1 MILNVTIIMTGFF
14 LSPVPPPES
23 PAVIAPQFEH
33 ITIAADSDFEAC
45 GVADFDRDGD
55 LDIVCGDAWYESP
68 TWTRHP
74 IGLVRSVGGY
84 RVDFADVPMDVD
96 GDGWTD
102 VVSCS
107 WHDRGVF
114 WRRNPGAT
122 GGDWKTRIIDRPGNM
137 ETAIAADVDGD
148 GRLDFVPNTV
158 NATVWYSLS
167 DGTLVPHMIS
177 TDRGGHGVGVGDV
190 DGDGRSDILGPDGWF
205 RGPVDPINGEWVFHG
220 DWSLGGAGIS
230 IIVHDFD
237 GDRLAD
243 VFWGMGHDYGLFW
256 LKQERDDA
264 GNRIWTRRL
273 VDDSW
278 SQAHGLVL
286 VDLDRDGTPEV
297 VTGKRRH
304 AHNGKDPGGEDELL
318 VCTYRFDPVD
328 GTFKKTTLSRGG
340 DVGAGH
346 YPVVVDLDLDGDLD
360 IVLPGKSG
368 LHMLRN
374 RRTPKPPGIRRP

>member
-1 MILNVTIIMTGFF
+1 MPTLPIILVLFAAAPPTPPT
-14 LSPVPPPES
+14 SPPRDPPEIH
-23 PAVIAPQFEH
+23 PDYEHVVISK
-33 ITIAADSDFEAC
+33 DSEFEAC

-68 TWTRHP
+68 SWTRRS
-74 IGLVRSVGGY
+74 IGLIRSVGGY

-96 GDGWTD
+96 GDGWID

-114 WRRNPGAT
+114 WRRNPGET
-122 GGDWKTRIIDRPGNM
+122 GGEWKMQVVDRPGNM
-137 ETAIAADVDGD
+137 ETAIGADVDGD
-148 GRLDFVPNTV
+148 GRLDFLPNTV
-158 NATVWYSLS
+158 NTTVWYSLRN
-167 DGTLVPHMIS
+167 GRLVPHVIAA
-177 TDRGGHGVGVGDV
+177 DQGGHGVGVGDV
-190 DGDGRSDILGPDGWF
+190 DGDGRSDILGPNGWF
-205 RGPVDPINGEWVFHG
+205 EAPDNPREGEWKFHD

-237 GDRLAD
+237 TDGLAD

-256 LKQERDDA
+256 LKQGRDDA
-264 GNRIWTRRL
+264 GNRTWTRSL
-273 VDDSW
+273 VDESW

-318 VCTYRFDPVD
+318 VCSYRFDPVA
-328 GTFKKTTLSRGG
+328 GGFEKTMLARGG

-368 LHMLRN
+368 LHLLQN
-374 RRTPKPPGIRRP
+374 RTTPQP

>member
-1 MILNVTIIMTGFF
+1 MPTLPVILV
-14 LSPVPPPES
+14 L
-23 PAVIAPQFEH
+23 
-33 ITIAADSDFEAC
+33 IAATPPTPPTSPPRDAREIHPDYEHVVVGKDSEFEAC

-68 TWTRHP
+68 GWTRHS
-74 IGLVRSVGGY
+74 IGLIRSVGGY

-96 GDGWTD
+96 GDGWID

-114 WRRNPGAT
+114 WRRNPGET
-122 GGDWKTRIIDRPGNM
+122 GDDWKMQVVDRPGNM
-137 ETAIAADVDGD
+137 ETAIGADVDGD
-148 GRLDFVPNTV
+148 GRLDFLPNTV
-158 NATVWYSLS
+158 NSTVWYSLD
-167 DGTLVPHMIS
+167 DGRLVPHVIS
-177 TDRGGHGVGVGDV
+177 PGQGGHGVGVGDV
-190 DGDGRSDILGPDGWF
+190 DGDGRSDILGPNGWF
-205 RGPVDPINGEWVFHG
+205 EAPDDAREGEWKFHD

-237 GDRLAD
+237 TDGLAD

-256 LKQERDDA
+256 LKQGRDDA
-264 GNRIWTRRL
+264 GNRTWTRNL

-318 VCTYRFDPVD
+318 VCSYRFDPVA
-328 GTFKKTTLSRGG
+328 GGFEKTMLARGG

-368 LHMLRN
+368 LHLLQN
-374 RRTPKPPGIRRP
+374 RTTPQP

>member
-1 MILNVTIIMTGFF
+1 MPTLPIILV
-14 LSPVPPPES
+14 L
-23 PAVIAPQFEH
+23 
-33 ITIAADSDFEAC
+33 IAATPPIPPTSSPRDAPEIHPDYEHVVVGKDSEFEAC

-68 TWTRHP
+68 GWTRHS
-74 IGLVRSVGGY
+74 IGLIRSVGGY

-96 GDGWTD
+96 GDGWID

-114 WRRNPGAT
+114 WRRNPGET
-122 GGDWKTRIIDRPGNM
+122 GDEWKMQVVDRPGNM
-137 ETAIAADVDGD
+137 ETAIGADVDGD
-148 GRLDFVPNTV
+148 GRLDFLPNTV
-158 NATVWYSLS
+158 NTTVWYSLD
-167 DGTLVPHMIS
+167 DGRLVPHVIS
-177 TDRGGHGVGVGDV
+177 PGQGGHGVGVGDV
-190 DGDGRSDILGPDGWF
+190 DGDGRSDILGPNGWF
-205 RGPVDPINGEWVFHG
+205 EAPDDAREGEWKFHD

-237 GDRLAD
+237 TDGLAD

-256 LKQERDDA
+256 LKQGRDDA
-264 GNRIWTRRL
+264 GNRTWTRSL

-318 VCTYRFDPVD
+318 VCSYRFDPVA
-328 GTFKKTTLSRGG
+328 GRFEKTTLARGG
-340 DVGAGH
+340 EVGVGH

-368 LHMLRN
+368 LHLLKN
-374 RRTPKPPGIRRP
+374 RTTPQP

>member
-1 MILNVTIIMTGFF
+1 MPTLPIILVLFAAAPPTPPT
-14 LSPVPPPES
+14 SPPRDPPEIH
-23 PAVIAPQFEH
+23 PDYEHVVISK
-33 ITIAADSDFEAC
+33 DSEFEAC

-68 TWTRHP
+68 SWTRRS
-74 IGLVRSVGGY
+74 IGLIRSVGGY

-96 GDGWTD
+96 GDGWID

-114 WRRNPGAT
+114 WRRNPGET
-122 GGDWKTRIIDRPGNM
+122 GGEWKMQVVDRPGNM
-137 ETAIAADVDGD
+137 ETAIGADVDGD
-148 GRLDFVPNTV
+148 GRLDFLPNTV
-158 NATVWYSLS
+158 NSTVWYSLD
-167 DGTLVPHMIS
+167 DGRLVPHVIS
-177 TDRGGHGVGVGDV
+177 PGQGGHGVGVGDV
-190 DGDGRSDILGPDGWF
+190 DGDGRSDILGPNGWF
-205 RGPVDPINGEWVFHG
+205 EAPDDAREGEWKFHD

-237 GDRLAD
+237 TDGLAD

-256 LKQERDDA
+256 LKQGRDDA
-264 GNRIWTRRL
+264 GNRTWTRNL

-318 VCTYRFDPVD
+318 VCSYRFDPVA
-328 GTFKKTTLSRGG
+328 GGFEKTMLARGG

-368 LHMLRN
+368 LHLLQN
-374 RRTPKPPGIRRP
+374 RTTPQP